1 VHSPDIFEYDPDG
14 WNRDPGSVI
23 VPAWLIAFIAVQY
36 AVIMFLFYR
45 HDQPWMAV
53 TYFGYMLGN
62 VGLTMIALG
71 YK

>member
-1 VHSPDIFEYDPDG
+1 MTL
-14 WNRDPGSVI
+14 
-23 VPAWLIAFIAVQY
+23 PAWLIAFIGVQY

-71 YK
+71 HK